1 MKQSKDMAGL
11 IQISEL
17 QYRTAQ
23 ADMARIRTREEDLRR
38 KLAQLIESKSAQ
50 AIATQ
55 RSDAAAL
62 IAGADIRWHRWVDQR
77 RAAINAELA
86 QVLALKENSRVRL
99 QNAFGRDRAM
109 QKLSEQMLKSQKA
122 KHTRRQS
129 YES

>member
-23 ADMARIRTREEDLRR
+23 ADMARIRAREEDLRR

-50 AIATQ
+50 AITTQ
-55 RSDAAAL
+55 RPDAAAL

-86 QVLALKENSRVRL
+86 RVLALKENSRVRL
-99 QNAFGRDRAM
+99 QTAFGRDRAM